1 MIKIK
6 YIVSGTYKEYE
17 EFMYKHRDDINVVY
31 QYVDSPKT
39 LKGLQNIEGFYI
51 GTYYKRHDIGA
62 IKDMIKMSKNIK
74 RKEYPVDNE
83 YTVEHVTALDNNHVI
98 EYSALDSVY
107 GNVTQVTLNYKEIND
122 NAMIDSMRD
131 RD

>member
-1 MIKIK
+1 MKF
-6 YIVSGTYKEYE
+6 IVSGTYDEYQM
-17 EFMYKHRDDINVVY
+17 FMYKHRDDINVVY
-31 QYVDSPKT
+31 QYVDSPRT
-39 LKGLQNIEGFYI
+39 LLGLKNIEGFYI
-51 GTYYKRHDIGA
+51 GTYYTRPDIGA
-62 IKDMIKMSKNIK
+62 IKDMIKMSKNT
-74 RKEYPVDNE
+74 YPVNNE

-107 GNVTQVTLNYKEIND
+107 GNVTQVTRNYKEIND